1 MNERILIVDDNEVN
15 REILQEIFEPD
26 YQILMAQNGA
36 TALKLAERHHPR
48 VVLLDV
54 MLPDYDGYEVCRKL
68 RSMPGM
74 TRAKIIMISA
84 KAMPSECA
92 EGYSAGADAYI
103 TKPFDDAE
111 VMAVVRGRVRDRL
124 NA

>member
-84 KAMPSECA
+84 KAMPR
-92 EGYSAGADAYI
+92 SAPKGIAPAP
-103 TKPFDDAE
+103 TPTSLS
-111 VMAVVRGRVRDRL
+111 RSTTRR
-124 NA
+124 

>member
-1 MNERILIVDDNEVN
+1 MTERILIVDDNEVN

-26 YQILMAQNGA
+26 YDILMASSGA
-36 TALKLAERHHPR
+36 SALKLAERYHPR

-54 MLPDYDGYEVCRKL
+54 ILPDCDGYEVCRRL
-68 RSMPGM
+68 RGMPGM
-74 TRAKIIMISA
+74 ARAKIIMISA

-92 EGYSAGADAYI
+92 EGFSAGADSYI

-111 VMAVVRGRVRDRL
+111 VIGVVRGRVRERI
-124 NA
+124 NS